1 MPIEMWTGMQTTNR
15 TTTRL
20 KKIALWTGG
29 LVGLA
34 IAGLA
39 VAVAARQNRTFDA
52 PAVAA
57 HASKDPAVI
66 ERGRYLAFGAAH
78 CGECHGAADRRAEL
92 AAGKEIPLSG
102 GLEMKLPVGI
112 FRPANITPD
121 AETGIGRYTDG
132 QLARMLRH
140 GVRPDGRAVLPF
152 MAFADMAEDDMD
164 AILSFLRAQAPVRN
178 TVVTSEPNMLGRVV
192 KAFVLEPKGPTM
204 PLRTSVAPAETA
216 DYGRY
221 LAHSVANCVGCHTKA
236 DLRTG
241 EKIGPLFGGGTEI
254 DGFVTPNLTPDPRW
268 GWIASWPEEVFVA
281 RIHMG
286 RQRAGSPMPWD
297 SFRKMNDRD
306 LRAIYR
312 YLRTLAPAQT
322 GPDPSKPESVL
333 LAAK

>member
-1 MPIEMWTGMQTTNR
+1 MWAAMQTT
-15 TTTRL
+15 TKTKL
-20 KKIALWTGG
+20 KRIARWTGG
-29 LVGLA
+29 LVGFA

-39 VAVAARQNRTFDA
+39 VAVAARENRKFDA
-52 PAVAA
+52 PAVTT
-57 HASKDPAVI
+57 HVSKDPAVI
-66 ERGRYLAFGAAH
+66 ERGRYLAFGPAH
-78 CGECHGAADRRAEL
+78 CVECHGAAERRAEL

-112 FRPANITPD
+112 FRPRNITPD
-121 AETGIGRYTDG
+121 AETGVGRYSDG

-140 GVRPDGRAVLPF
+140 GVRPDGTAVLPF
-152 MAFADMAEDDMD
+152 MPFADMAEDDLN
-164 AILSFLRAQAPVRN
+164 AVLSFLRAQPPVHHAVKPN
-178 TVVTSEPNMLGRVV
+178 EPNVLGRVV

-204 PLRTSVAPAETA
+204 PVRQSVPPAETA
-216 DYGRY
+216 EYGRY
-221 LAHSVANCVGCHTKA
+221 LAHSVANCVGCHTKV

-241 EKIGPLFGGGTEI
+241 EKVGPLFGGGTEI
-254 DGFVTPNLTPDPRW
+254 EGFITPNLTPDARW
-268 GWIASWPEEVFVA
+268 GWIASWPEEVFIA

-297 SFRKMNDRD
+297 SFRKMSDGD